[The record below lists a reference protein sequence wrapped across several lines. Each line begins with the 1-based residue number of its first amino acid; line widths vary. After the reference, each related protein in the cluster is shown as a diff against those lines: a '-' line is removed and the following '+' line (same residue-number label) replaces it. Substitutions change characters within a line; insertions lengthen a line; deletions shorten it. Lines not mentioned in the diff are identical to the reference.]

1 MWFYVQMWL
10 PYIDSRFDCWVQR
23 SVIYYG
29 AERKAS
35 SAIISIPHSGRNDWN
50 GMLRVYLT
58 ALPKIEAPA
67 LFPFRFR
74 PELLYCPPLLVVAA
88 TASESPCAPMAVRE
102 LLHKAWK
109 DDLVSEQFCTD
120 TESTH
125 PIFVVW
131 RKERIIKLTRAMTR
145 QLLRGGMTRAGLP
158 RPSTDKTA
166 RKYRRMGPSERR
178 VEVPTALKVDGVLVE
193 G

>member
-23 SVIYYG
+23 SVIHYG

-35 SAIISIPHSGRNDWN
+35 SAIISIPHSGRNDRN

-74 PELLYCPPLLVVAA
+74 PELLYRPLQRSVQSL
-88 TASESPCAPMAVRE
+88 SHFW
-102 LLHKAWK
+102 L
-109 DDLVSEQFCTD
+109 
-120 TESTH
+120 
-125 PIFVVW
+125 
-131 RKERIIKLTRAMTR
+131 
-145 QLLRGGMTRAGLP
+145 G
-158 RPSTDKTA
+158 
-166 RKYRRMGPSERR
+166 
-178 VEVPTALKVDGVLVE
+178 
-193 G
+193 